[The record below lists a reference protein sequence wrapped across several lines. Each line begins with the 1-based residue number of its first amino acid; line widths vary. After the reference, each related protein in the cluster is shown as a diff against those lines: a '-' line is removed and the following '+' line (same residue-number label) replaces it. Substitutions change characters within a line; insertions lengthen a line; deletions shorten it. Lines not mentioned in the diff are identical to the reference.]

1 MIEIKSLTKRYG
13 STKALDNVTFNVS
26 KGQIL
31 GLLGPNGAGK
41 TTTMR
46 LICGVLFPDQG
57 SVKINGID
65 IGKNPTHTKKL
76 VGYLPETP
84 PLYTELKVKEQIYYV
99 GKLKGMSTNDIKK
112 SILAT
117 LDVCGLIS
125 VENKLIA
132 NLSKGFR
139 QRVGLAQALINDP
152 EVLILDEPTVGLDPK
167 QIIEIRELVKSMS
180 QKRTV
185 VFSSHI
191 LSEVQAIC
199 SDIVIL
205 NYGKIIASGNSKS
218 FVTRLQE
225 RHAYEL
231 TASVCDDKLKNIING
246 IEDVQTCYM
255 KKEDNVLVIETK
267 NKIDIRNKISNS
279 VFQNG
284 YELLELKEI
293 HPSLEDIFINLVED
307 KKQR

>member
-1 MIEIKSLTKRYG
+1 MIEIKSLTKNYG
-13 STKALDNVTFNVS
+13 PTKALDNVTFNVN

-46 LICGVLFPDQG
+46 LICGVLLADQG

-65 IGKNPTHTKKL
+65 IVKNPAYTKKL

-84 PLYTELKVKEQIYYV
+84 PLYSELKVKEQIYYV
-99 GKLKGMSTNDIKK
+99 GRLKGMTTNDIKK
-112 SILAT
+112 SIPNL
-117 LDVCGLIS
+117 LDVCGLIG

-152 EVLILDEPTVGLDPK
+152 QVLILDEPTVGLDPK

-191 LSEVQAIC
+191 LSEVQAMC

-218 FVTRLQE
+218 FITKLQE

-231 TASVCDDKLKNIING
+231 TSSVCDDKLRNIISN
-246 IEDVQTCYM
+246 IEEVQACYI
-255 KKEDNVLVIETK
+255 KKGEDILVIETK
-267 NKIDIRNKISNS
+267 NKIDIRNKISNA

-284 YELLELKEI
+284 YELLGLKEI
-293 HPSLEDIFINLVED
+293 HPSLEDIFINLIED
-307 KKQR
+307 KKQS